1 MMMVVNL
8 PWLSQMIDNLQ
19 LHGRMAAELHMSEET
34 HRAFVTTM
42 AANGLKLSVAS
53 KYAVKSKKPVTRVTK
68 TGAMFRNVPLVIN
81 PKIPDGGLVIRPL
94 HMMKD
99 RNWLEKALDEQRDSM
114 AKARNL
120 QAAAG
125 QSGDSRPR
133 VPTPEPQPP
142 SGPESSGDFFRHGN
156 EGTVTDILVNAA
168 TGCDNVRKVIVIRV
182 DDKSE
187 IDLRSNCSRFEIFGL
202 LQAVMSRVAM
212 GDGGY
217 EG

>member
-19 LHGRMAAELHMSEET
+19 LHGRMAAEIHMSEET
-34 HRAFVTTM
+34 SRHFVGALVATREPCGD
-42 AANGLKLSVAS
+42 AKDFLKHTSR
-53 KYAVKSKKPVTRVTK
+53 KVTRPTK
-68 TGAMFRNVPLVIN
+68 TSVSFRNVPLVIN